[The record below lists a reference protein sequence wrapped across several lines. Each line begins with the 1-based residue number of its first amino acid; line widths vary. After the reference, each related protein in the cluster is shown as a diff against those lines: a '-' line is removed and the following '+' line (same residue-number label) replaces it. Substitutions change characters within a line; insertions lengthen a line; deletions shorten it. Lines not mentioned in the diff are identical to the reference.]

1 MNGPDIN
8 EVRLAGTIDR
18 LKAIATKTGNPMAE
32 ILLKVRQD
40 SFRVTA
46 FGNLAERILA
56 GAHQGQRLSVSG
68 TLTASS
74 WKDESTGDW
83 RNSFSITAWG
93 IELATGEKISFQRAD
108 RREHSS
114 PAGQGEALDFTSRPD
129 DPF

>member
-1 MNGPDIN
+1 MNDIN

-18 LKAIATKTGNPMAE
+18 VKAISTKTGNPMAE

-56 GAHQGQRLSVSG
+56 DAHQGQRLSVSG
-68 TLTASS
+68 TLATSS
-74 WKDESTGDW
+74 WKDETSGDW
-83 RNSFSITAWG
+83 RNSFSVTAWAA
-93 IELATGEKISFQRAD
+93 ELAGEKISHQRAD
-108 RREHSS
+108 KREQSS

-129 DPF
+129 DIF